1 MDKTRMNYFQEQEK
15 AVKDTWERVNFY
27 ISQIPEV
34 GLKKLISDY
43 ANERI
48 HKKRKIRTSLIK
60 GSCLVLD
67 KDNLW
72 SDVRDLAAAVEL
84 WCIADYF
91 TNNCFDG
98 KFERLS
104 GNKDINLYTIASAVT
119 RELAQDAL
127 SNSIRK
133 LKPEKEQELVGS
145 LSQIVKEAYYHQ
157 WIDYGELRIPKG
169 KEVNPQELE
178 VKLSEIFRK
187 RYELYHTGN
196 FFGQYP
202 KMTAILLGANEQ
214 ECHALESFGDNLSIG
229 CQIVN
234 DTADLLNEG
243 YDLKN
248 RLLTLPLAYTII
260 QSNKNVYDLNKEDV
274 VKFFIHS
281 RTYEKV
287 IGKTKEIMKKAK
299 KCLKIFPK
307 ERRVYLS
314 EIAQLLVDNKQYRF
328 CKEGGKNDNTTTKSP
343 Q

>member
-1 MDKTRMNYFQEQEK
+1 MDKTRMNYFQEQET

-48 HKKRKIRTSLIK
+48 HKKRKIRTSLVK
-60 GSCLVLD
+60 GSCLALD
-67 KDNLW
+67 KDALW
-72 SDVRDLAAAVEL
+72 SDIRDLAAAVEL
-84 WCIADYF
+84 WCISDYF

-157 WIDYGELRIPKG
+157 WIDYGELRIPKE

-202 KMTAILLGANEQ
+202 KITAILLGANEQ
-214 ECHALESFGDNLSIG
+214 ECRALESFGDNLSIG
-229 CQIVN
+229 CQIIN

-248 RLLTLPLAYTII
+248 RLLTLPLIYII
-260 QSNKNVYDLNKEDV
+260 LETGKNVYETE
-274 VKFFIHS
+274 
-281 RTYEKV
+281 REKV
-287 IGKTKEIMKKAK
+287 ADLFVNSHAFEKTRTQTKELMRKAK
-299 KCLKIFPK
+299 QSLKIFPK
-307 ERRVYLS
+307 ENRWYLS
-314 EIAQLLVDNKQYRF
+314 NLATLLYWNRQF
-328 CKEGGKNDNTTTKSP
+328 KSCMDGF
-343 Q
+343 